1 MTILQNMAIKSIK
14 NGSVPHTLQVTTGG
28 APIVNLRK
36 GSFDI
41 AKSDSKINFQIEI
54 EKIFEILFELSV
66 A

>member
-1 MTILQNMAIKSIK
+1 MAIKSIK
-14 NGSVPHTLQVTTGG
+14 NGSVPHTLQVTTGGG

>member
-1 MTILQNMAIKSIK
+1 MAIKSIK
-14 NGSVPHTLQVTTGG
+14 NGSVPHTLQVITGG

-54 EKIFEILFELSV
+54 EKIIEILFELSV

>member
-1 MTILQNMAIKSIK
+1 MAIKSIK

-41 AKSDSKINFQIEI
+41 AKSDSKINFQIET
-54 EKIFEILFELSV
+54 IFEILFELS
-66 A
+66 AA

>member
-1 MTILQNMAIKSIK
+1 MAIKSIK
-14 NGSVPHTLQVTTGG
+14 NGSVPHTLQVTRG

-54 EKIFEILFELSV
+54 ETIFEILFELSI